1 MKVPPVSAPNIAQ
14 FMILYE
20 DVLYKNETVVFYY
33 KTYSTLSSISP
44 IYGPSQGGTL
54 ITVLGNNF
62 DDQVFCYID
71 KVKVK
76 PVRVSETVCV
86 CEAPR
91 HRPKENVPFELTFN
105 NLNYNTSTGLT
116 FSYYKDLQINLIEP
130 TWVSMFA
137 GRNRVM
143 IDIYGWGFMNTPEL
157 RVRLNGDVLSA
168 TFIDHTHLR
177 F

>member
-1 MKVPPVSAPNIAQ
+1 M
-14 FMILYE
+14 
-20 DVLYKNETVVFYY
+20 
-33 KTYSTLSSISP
+33 
-44 IYGPSQGGTL
+44 
-54 ITVLGNNF
+54 
-62 DDQVFCYID
+62 FCYID

-116 FSYYKDLQINLIEP
+116 FSYYKDLQINIIEP

-157 RVRLNGDVLSA
+157 RVRLNGVVVSA